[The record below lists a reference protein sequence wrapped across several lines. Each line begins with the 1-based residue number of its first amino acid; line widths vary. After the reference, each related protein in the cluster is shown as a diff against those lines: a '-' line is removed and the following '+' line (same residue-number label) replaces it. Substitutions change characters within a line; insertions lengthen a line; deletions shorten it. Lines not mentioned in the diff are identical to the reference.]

1 MQICI
6 EDVDTGSHSGSKCCH
21 GEVPIRREII
31 KGLPW
36 ADVTDFYGQ
45 AQKLKMPY
53 LNLSAKYMQN
63 AGPRPVLS

>member
-6 EDVDTGSHSGSKCCH
+6 EDVDTGSHSGSRCCH

-45 AQKLKMPY
+45 A
-53 LNLSAKYMQN
+53 
-63 AGPRPVLS
+63 